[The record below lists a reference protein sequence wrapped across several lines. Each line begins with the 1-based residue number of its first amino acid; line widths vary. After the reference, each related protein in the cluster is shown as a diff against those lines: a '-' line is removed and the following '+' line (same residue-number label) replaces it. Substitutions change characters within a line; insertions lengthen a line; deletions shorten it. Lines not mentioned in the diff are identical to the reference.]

1 MRNLKKVIALVA
13 VFAMLVSTVAFAAFT
28 DVAETNNYVEAIE
41 TLNTLGIITGD
52 DEDGDGKMEF
62 RPEDTI
68 TRAEVATLIS
78 RIQGL
83 GEVAQTETVFNDVP
97 STHWASGYIAQAEGQ
112 KIVNGYGDGNF
123 GPEDA
128 VKYEEVIK
136 MVMETIGYYPFA
148 AENGGYP
155 SGYTLAAQRFGVLD
169 DVVGGSVGAPAPRG
183 MVAQI
188 LFNAIDTPIMDKA
201 TWGANGEY
209 VIYDDIDGDF
219 GFMTLLSR
227 DLGMVKVTGV
237 VVANSFTNL
246 IEGGVEV
253 QADDERT
260 LKIKLE
266 QTDSNYQYL
275 EFSDYDDVDG
285 YIFGDGEDLFQGAF
299 DADEC
304 LGHPVVA
311 YAKNI
316 KNGREYELAA
326 ITDGGIA
333 NSMTI
338 TLDQYENVEA
348 GEYSYK
354 LVYNEGGNSK
364 DQKTGKID
372 NEAYV
377 IYNGVAQGNDAN
389 NIEKWFGGVV
399 TADSEYS
406 GQITLIKTGASAN
419 YDIVSIEI
427 GASAVV
433 DELDTRGKLAFQ
445 DAARVPYLASNGSI
459 RTASLSSIKF
469 DEDDE
474 DYLVTLTQN
483 GEEYDYTTLKEWDV
497 LTVIWDGQHDI
508 YDVVV
513 LGADNYIDG
522 VVSSVSGDEYKI
534 GDKWY
539 ELAITDTVTAGD
551 SGRFYVDAYGK
562 VVAWDKTVEAGGS
575 TGNRGAYAYVL
586 NAQYEKDSWGKPNVR
601 VQILDKTGDIYEAY
615 LASTT
620 TLNNFD
626 EDYEDVLIGLGAYD
640 LDKDD
645 NKVARDRAAID
656 FTKFGADDQAVV
668 EALADALVNTMITY
682 SANSAGDIK
691 TIAMPSADEDAKFVW
706 SGVAEGNF
714 DAEDMELGDVVIGAD
729 TYVFLVDAP
738 AYAGTT
744 LADDD
749 NCSVQV
755 GYALDNKVDYDYVAF
770 DVDNSGV
777 AGAVIILGF
786 DASAFKSTNIA
797 VINRVGE
804 SYDGVNDVY
813 EVEYYMNGEIMTAVT
828 DGEVDGAIET
838 AKRGD
843 IYKLNVVNG
852 VIVDATELLTFAAR
866 TEDKQEY
873 AYAEDVDAT
882 PVVNKDV
889 ALIKTVAEIKA
900 EDTQGLFMGAVVA
913 KKSSG
918 KYAIALGA
926 ADEDGVLVFEE
937 DLTKAYNLTAGDAN
951 VYVYDPNQRGDNAL
965 YVGSIA
971 DITVDEKLFD
981 GKYTV
986 EDEDGNDVATPA
998 FGMADYVFVRQY
1010 DGDTMDIVIYKNYE
1024 FDYETTKK

>member
-28 DVAETNNYVEAIE
+28 DVAATDNYAEAIE
-41 TLNTLGIITGD
+41 TLNALGIITGD

-68 TRAEVATLIS
+68 TRAEVAALIS

-155 SGYTLAAQRFGVLD
+155 SGYTLAAQRYGVLD
-169 DVVGGSVGAPAPRG
+169 GVVGGSIGAPAPRG

-188 LFNAIDTPIMDKA
+188 LFNAIDTPIMDRA

-209 VIYDDIDGDF
+209 VIYNDIDGDF

-227 DLGMVKVTGV
+227 DLNMVKVTGV
-237 VVANSFTNL
+237 VVANSFTDL
-246 IEGGVEV
+246 IDGGVDV
-253 QADDERT
+253 QADDEKT
-260 LKIKLE
+260 IKIKLE

-275 EFSDYDDVDG
+275 EFADYDDVDG
-285 YIFGDGEDLFQGAF
+285 YLFGDNEDLFQGAV

-338 TLDQYENVEA
+338 TLDQYEDVETA
-348 GEYSYK
+348 ANSYK
-354 LVYNEGGNSK
+354 LVYNEGNSSK

-372 NEAYV
+372 NDAYV
-377 IYNGVAQGNDAN
+377 IYNGVAQGNDEADITN
-389 NIEKWFGGVV
+389 WFGGVV

-433 DELDTRGKLAFQ
+433 DELDARGKVAFQ
-445 DAARVPYLASNGSI
+445 DAATVPYLDGDTV
-459 RTASLSSIKF
+459 RTANLSSIKF
-469 DEDDE
+469 EEDDE
-474 DYLVTLTQN
+474 DYVVTLTQN

-497 LTVIWDGQHDI
+497 LTVVWDGVNDI
-508 YDVVV
+508 YNVVV

-522 VVSSVSGDEYKI
+522 AVSSVSGDEYKI

-539 ELAITDTVTAGD
+539 ELAIDDTVTAGD
-551 SGRFYVDAYGK
+551 SGRFFIDAYGK
-562 VVAWDKTVEAGGS
+562 VVAWDKTVEVVGS
-575 TGNRGAYAYVL
+575 ASGNRGAYAYVL

-601 VQILDKTGDIYEAY
+601 VQILDKSGDIYEAY

-626 EDYEDVLIGLGAYD
+626 EDYADVLIGLGAFD
-640 LDKDD
+640 LV
-645 NKVARDRAAID
+645 NTVEVAKDRAAID
-656 FTKFGADDQAVV
+656 FTKFDADDKAAV

-691 TIAMPSADEDAKFVW
+691 TITMASSDDDAKFVW
-706 SGVAEGNF
+706 NGAANGEF
-714 DAEDMELGDVVIGAD
+714 DVEDMELGDVVIGAN

-738 AYAGTT
+738 AYAGAT

-755 GYALDNKVDYDYVAF
+755 GYALDNKVNYDYVAF
-770 DVDNSGV
+770 DVDNNEV
-777 AGAVIILGF
+777 AGAIVILGF
-786 DASAFKSTNIA
+786 DASAFNSTNIA

-813 EVEYYMNGEIMTAVT
+813 EVEYYMNGELMTAVT

-843 IYKLNVVNG
+843 IFKLNVVNG
-852 VIVDATELLTFAAR
+852 IIVDATELVTFTAR

-882 PVVNKDV
+882 PVV
-889 ALIKTVAEIKA
+889 KTATLLATASDIKA
-900 EDTQGLFMGAVVA
+900 EDTQGLFFGAVVE

-918 KYAIALGA
+918 KYAIALA
-926 ADEDGVLVFEE
+926 ADGAGVAGSLAFDATE
-937 DLTKAYNLTAGDAN
+937 LYNLTAGDAN

-971 DITVDEKLFD
+971 DITVDEKLFNGEYD
-981 GKYTV
+981 ID
-986 EDEDGNDVATPA
+986 DEEGNAVADPA

>member
-13 VFAMLVSTVAFAAFT
+13 VFAMLVSTVAFASFT
-28 DVAETNNYVEAIE
+28 DVAATDNYVEAIE
-41 TLNTLGIITGD
+41 TLSALGIITGD

-83 GEVAQTETVFNDVP
+83 GEVKQTETVFNDVP

-155 SGYTLAAQRFGVLD
+155 SGYTLAAQRYGVLD
-169 DVVGGSVGAPAPRG
+169 GVVGGSVGAPAPRG

-227 DLGMVKVTGV
+227 DLNMVKVTGV
-237 VVANSFTNL
+237 VVANSFTDIIN
-246 IEGGVEV
+246 GGVDV
-253 QADDERT
+253 QAEDEKS
-260 LKIKLE
+260 LVIKLE

-275 EFSDYDDVDG
+275 EFADYDDVDG
-285 YIFGDGEDLFQGAF
+285 YLFGDSEDLFQGAF
-299 DADEC
+299 DADST

-326 ITDGGIA
+326 IVDGGIA

-338 TLDQYENVEA
+338 TLDQYEDIETGDSA
-348 GEYSYK
+348 YK
-354 LVYNEGGNSK
+354 LVYNEDGSSK

-372 NEAYV
+372 NDACV
-377 IYNGVAQGNDAN
+377 IYNGVGQGNDKAD
-389 NIEKWFGGVV
+389 IEAWFGGVI

-433 DELDTRGKLAFQ
+433 DELDGRGKLTFQ
-445 DAARVPYLASNGSI
+445 DAPQVPYVKNHSAATSKG
-459 RTASLSSIKF
+459 LSSIKF
-469 DEDDE
+469 EEDDE

-497 LTVIWDGQHDI
+497 VTVIWDGQHDVYSI
-508 YDVVV
+508 VV
-513 LGADNYIDG
+513 LGADNYVDG

-534 GDKWY
+534 GDAWY

-562 VVAWDKTVEAGGS
+562 VVAWDKTVEVAGAGA
-575 TGNRGAYAYVL
+575 GARGAYAYVL

-615 LASTT
+615 LASQT
-620 TLNNFD
+620 TLYNFD
-626 EDYEDVLIGLGAYD
+626 EDYNDVLDGLG
-640 LDKDD
+640 K
-645 NKVARDRAAID
+645 KGEDRATID
-656 FTKFGADDQAVV
+656 FTKLGESDKAKVV
-668 EALADALVNTMITY
+668 ALADALVNNMVTY
-682 SANSAGDIK
+682 SASNAGDIK
-691 TIAMPSADEDAKFVW
+691 TITMPSDDEDAKFSW
-706 SGVAEGNF
+706 VAQDNDEF
-714 DAEDMELGDVVIGAD
+714 DAETMELGKVVIGAD

-738 AYAGTT
+738 DYAGAT

-755 GYALDNKVDYDYVAF
+755 GYALDNKVAYDYVAF
-770 DVDNSGV
+770 DVDNSDV
-777 AGAVIILGF
+777 AGAVVILNY

-813 EVEYYMNGEIMTAVT
+813 EVEYYMNGELFTAVT
-828 DGEVDGAIET
+828 DGDVDTAALEN

-843 IYKLNVVNG
+843 VYKLNVANG
-852 VIVDATELLTFAAR
+852 VILDATELLTFAAR
-866 TEDKQEY
+866 TSDKQEY

-882 PVVNKDV
+882 PVVNKDA
-889 ALIKTVAEIKA
+889 ALLATEDAIDD
-900 EDTQGLFMGAVVA
+900 EDTQALFMGAVT
-913 KKSSG
+913 KKVSAG
-918 KYAIALGA
+918 KYEVALGTP
-926 ADEDGVLVFEE
+926 DEDGILVFDNAE
-937 DLTKAYNLTAGDAN
+937 KIRVAAGDAN

-965 YVGSIA
+965 FVGSIA
-971 DITVDEKLFD
+971 DITVDEKLFN
-981 GKYTV
+981 GEYTV

-1010 DGDTMDIVIYKNYE
+1010 DGDVMDIIIYKNYE
-1024 FDYETTKK
+1024 FEYDTNVIKDKK